1 MGTEGTRQEFGDLN
15 FEIDVILFLVWI
27 LTQGSGLPQMGQFL
41 LADIFSFMVCF
52 FSFMRLWVPVPCH
65 WGCLWWGL
73 HGG

>member
-1 MGTEGTRQEFGDLN
+1 MN

-52 FSFMRLWVPVPCH
+52 FFLYETVGARPLPLGVPVVGAT
-65 WGCLWWGL
+65 WRLMSLKAEGL
-73 HGG
+73 L